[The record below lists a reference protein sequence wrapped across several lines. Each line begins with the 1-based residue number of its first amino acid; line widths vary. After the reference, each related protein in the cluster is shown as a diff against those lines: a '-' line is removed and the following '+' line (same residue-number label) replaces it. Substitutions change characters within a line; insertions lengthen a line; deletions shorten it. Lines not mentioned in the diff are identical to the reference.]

1 MYQIIYIEKKFDYK
15 MMLLRWI
22 FSVVYYE
29 LKLIKVYCKLGKMK
43 EERKITVISLEKI
56 DSLDEIKYSLDD
68 AIKLTG
74 KKSLEE
80 CVLKILNFDKK
91 RLSFMN
97 IWFW

>member
-1 MYQIIYIEKKFDYK
+1 
-15 MMLLRWI
+15 
-22 FSVVYYE
+22 
-29 LKLIKVYCKLGKMK
+29 MK

-91 RLSFMN
+91 KAQFYEYLVLVENSNFLVKVCTCEEFFFN
-97 IWFW
+97 LL